1 LNEEEMQKQVE
12 AWADLLLKTDGTL
25 DQNMVFRL
33 CVEIER
39 TTRQRIVSS
48 LSAVANAVDSR
59 IDIYEMLRKAT

>member
-1 LNEEEMQKQVE
+1 MNEEEIQKQVE
-12 AWADLLLKTDGTL
+12 AWADLLVKQDGTI
-25 DQNMVFRL
+25 DQKMVFRL